1 MLTRYGDFDSAFAL
15 LDEFRRQMDRVWDG
29 FETSDRPWALSAATW
44 PLVNVYD
51 SGQNLVLK
59 ADVPGVSEK
68 DIHVSLEADTVSI
81 SGERKIEPPKGYTVH
96 RQERGS
102 VKFARTMALPC
113 RADAEKVLAE
123 VADGVLTITIAK
135 APEAQPRQI
144 AVRTR

>member
-1 MLTRYGDFDSAFAL
+1 MLTRFGDFYSAFAL
-15 LDEFRRQMDRVWDG
+15 LDEFRRQMDRAWEG
-29 FETSDRPWALSAATW
+29 FEVSDRPWALSSATW
-44 PLVNVYD
+44 PLINLYD

-68 DIHVSLEADTVSI
+68 DIRLSLEADTLSL
-81 SGERKIEPPKGYTVH
+81 SGERKVEPPKGYTVH

-102 VKFARTMALPC
+102 VSFARTMSLPC
-113 RADAEKVLAE
+113 HVDAEKVTADIS
-123 VADGVLTITIAK
+123 DGVLTVTIAK